1 MPGRSVDIAIAQCRN
16 RRYSFIIC
24 RFAPPPGG
32 RVNRM
37 SLLRYLHLDV
47 FAATAGGGNHLG
59 VVIGADAWTTTAMQ
73 RFARWTALVETTF
86 LLPPTDPRASYR
98 VRIFTPHKEIPF
110 AGHPSIGSAHAALE
124 TGLATPV
131 DGLLWQ
137 ECDAGVLPIRVE
149 GHADRRELLL
159 QSPGERV
166 LLTGRDAHPLLAAT
180 LAGIACGTLPPA
192 LVDGGRRWWLAE
204 MADEAGLRAWQP
216 DHAAIL
222 ALAQASDS
230 MGLCAFARAAQGERQ
245 LVVRAFPAGVGIVE
259 DPASGAANGLIA
271 AYIADAEP
279 DGPLARG
286 YQVSQGREIGHDAQ
300 LIVRIDGDAIWVG
313 GRSHIVID
321 GSLAWSP

>member
-1 MPGRSVDIAIAQCRN
+1 MDPMTS
-16 RRYSFIIC
+16 
-24 RFAPPPGG
+24 
-32 RVNRM
+32 
-37 SLLRYLHLDV
+37 LRYLHLDV
-47 FAATAGGGNHLG
+47 FAATLGDGNHLG
-59 VVIGADAWTTTAMQ
+59 VVIGADDWSSAAMQ

-124 TGLATPV
+124 CGLAQPH

-137 ECDAGVLPIRVE
+137 ECGAGVLPIRVE
-149 GHADRRELLL
+149 GNGTGRELLL

-166 LLTGRDAHPLLAAT
+166 LDTGRDAHPLLAAT
-180 LAGIACGTLPPA
+180 LAGIELGVLPPA

-204 MADEAGLRAWQP
+204 VADEASLRAWRP
-216 DHAAIL
+216 DHAAIA

-230 MGLCAFARAAQGERQ
+230 MGLCAFARSGHPDYQ

-271 AYIADAEP
+271 AYIVHAEP
-279 DGPLARG
+279 HGALARG
-286 YQVSQGREIGHDAQ
+286 YRVSQGREIGHDAQ
-300 LIVRIDGDAIWVG
+300 LIVHIDGNAIWVG
-313 GRSHIVID
+313 GRSHTVID
-321 GSLAWSP
+321 GTLQWAP

>member
-1 MPGRSVDIAIAQCRN
+1 
-16 RRYSFIIC
+16 
-24 RFAPPPGG
+24 
-32 RVNRM
+32 M
-37 SLLRYLHLDV
+37 SQLRYLHLDV

-59 VVIGADAWTTTAMQ
+59 VVIGADLWDSTAMQ
-73 RFARWTALVETTF
+73 RFARWTALVETTY
-86 LLPPTDPRASYR
+86 LLPPTDPQASYR

-124 TGLATPV
+124 CGFARPL

-149 GHADRRELLL
+149 GNGVDRELLL
-159 QSPGERV
+159 KSPGERV
-166 LLTGRDAHPLLAAT
+166 LRTGCDAHPLLAAA
-180 LAGIACGTLPPA
+180 LAGIECGSLPPA

-204 MADEAGLRAWQP
+204 LANEASLRAWQP

-222 ALAQASDS
+222 ALAKASDS

-271 AYIADAEP
+271 AYIAHAEP
-279 DGPLARG
+279 HGPLAHG

-300 LIVRIDGDAIWVG
+300 LIVHIERDSIWVG
-313 GRSHIVID
+313 GRSHTVVD
-321 GSLAWSP
+321 GCLAWSPG